1 MKVLLLNL
9 VVFVFSTKIYCQNV
23 EAPAASRAYYLQ
35 KSKNQKAV
43 AWILAGSGTAMMIT
57 GALINGSQNMGNIV
71 GAFIGETPTN
81 ENKGLW
87 LFYVG
92 GAATITSIPFFI
104 SSHKNK
110 KRAAS
115 VALTNQNIY
124 VPWQSNFAVKT
135 QPTLTL
141 KLNLGYS
148 KK

>member
-1 MKVLLLNL
+1 MKLLLLNL
-9 VVFVFSTKIYCQNV
+9 AVFVFSTKIYCQNA
-23 EAPAASRAYYLQ
+23 EAPAVSKAYYLQ
-35 KSKNQKAV
+35 KSKNQKTIGWV
-43 AWILAGSGTAMMIT
+43 LAGSGTVMMIT
-57 GALINGSQNMGNIV
+57 GALINGSQNMGNVV

-115 VALTNQNIY
+115 VALSNEKLY
-124 VPWQSNFAVKT
+124 VPWQRNFVVKT

-141 KLNLGYS
+141 KLNL
-148 KK
+148 